1 MTKEEA
7 ALAHMT
13 SARRRTATAPAIGAR
28 LRSLS
33 FEARAVVVICAI
45 AAILRL
51 VSLGG
56 FSTDY
61 DEGVYWQSLRAMA
74 HGHPLFTS
82 IFSSQ
87 PPFFL
92 LTIYPFYA
100 LFGQTLAAARLGI
113 ACWSLVGIVA
123 IYFAGRALAGRW
135 CGLLACLLL
144 AADPVYLHESHT
156 LQAEAP
162 SVALLTLCVAFA
174 ATAMRASGRKRRVRA
189 VLAGLALGLGI
200 LTKLWDVVAVI
211 PALLFLTQP
220 FWATLAYRDGRLRRP
235 RLHAMLA
242 GLRQSFPDVGM
253 LLLGALVAFAAVLLP
268 FAGSWGALYNQV
280 VRFHV
285 AAGSSVD
292 HGLRYNLS
300 LLAHNGNAYPIAI
313 LAIISLALAV
323 WRRAW
328 IVAPVL
334 LLLLASLV
342 LLVRQQ
348 PLLDHHLVLLVPSL
362 ALLASFILPL
372 AHGPLGQPAAGKVM
386 PRPYISIKRET
397 IQQRL
402 TKLTRELG
410 LRRNAMMR
418 GALVLVALALIVSA
432 VLSLG
437 EVRAANRPIPDL
449 QARMAITL
457 ESQTTP
463 DELIASDDQYVAALA
478 DRDVLP
484 QLVDTSQVR
493 IASGYLTTAQLESL
507 ITRTDTR
514 VILFATGRFDLLPGF
529 RQWVEQNYTKV
540 ADFGG
545 RRALYMKLA
554 TGPVIA

>member
-1 MTKEEA
+1 M
-7 ALAHMT
+7 AHLT
-13 SARRRTATAPAIGAR
+13 SARRRTATAPAISAR

-33 FEARAVVVICAI
+33 FEARAVAAICAV
-45 AAILRL
+45 AAVLRL
-51 VSLGG
+51 ISLGG

-61 DEGVYWQSLRAMA
+61 DEGVYWQSLRALS

-82 IFSSQ
+82 VFSSQ

-92 LTIYPFYA
+92 LAVYPFYA

-123 IYFAGRALAGRW
+123 MYFAGRALGGRW

-144 AADPVYLHESHT
+144 AVDPVYLHESHT

-174 ATAMRASGRKRRVRA
+174 ATAMRAAGRKRRI
-189 VLAGLALGLGI
+189 LAALCGVALGLGI

-211 PALLFLTQP
+211 PAFLFLTQP
-220 FWATLAYRDGRLRRP
+220 FWATLAYRDGRLRPP
-235 RLHAMLA
+235 RRQAMLA
-242 GLRQSFPDVGM
+242 GLRQSLPDIG
-253 LLLGALVAFAAVLLP
+253 LLLVGLLVAFAAVLLP
-268 FAGSWGALYNQV
+268 FVGSWGTLYDQV

-292 HGLRYNLS
+292 HGLRYNLTF
-300 LLAHNGNAYPIAI
+300 LARDGNAYPIAV
-313 LAIISLALAV
+313 LAVASLALAV

-328 IVAPVL
+328 IVTPIL

-348 PLLDHHLVLLVPSL
+348 PLLQHHL
-362 ALLASFILPL
+362 ALLAPPLALLAGFILPL
-372 AHGPLGQPAAGKVM
+372 AKGPLGQPASGKVL
-386 PRPYISIKRET
+386 PRPYMPVKRERLA
-397 IQQRL
+397 QRL
-402 TKLTRELG
+402 TKTARELG
-410 LRRNAMMR
+410 LTRNT
-418 GALVLVALALIVSA
+418 LVRAAATLAALAILICV

-437 EVRAANRPIPDL
+437 DVRAANQPIPDL
-449 QARMAITL
+449 QAHMAITL

-463 DELIASDDQYVAALA
+463 DDLIASDDQYIAALA

-484 QLVDTSQVR
+484 PLVDTSQVR
-493 IASGYLTTAQLESL
+493 IASGYLTAGQLEDL

-514 VILFATGRFDLLPGF
+514 VILFASGRFDLIPGF
-529 RQWVEQNYTKV
+529 RQWVERNYTKV
-540 ADFGG
+540 ADFGNG
-545 RRALYMKLA
+545 HALYMKLA
-554 TGPVIA
+554 PGPVVA